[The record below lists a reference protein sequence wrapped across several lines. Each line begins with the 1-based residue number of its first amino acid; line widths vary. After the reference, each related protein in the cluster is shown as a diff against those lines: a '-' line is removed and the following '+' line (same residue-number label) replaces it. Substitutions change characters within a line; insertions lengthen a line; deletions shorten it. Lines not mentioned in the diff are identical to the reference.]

1 MKNRVEYIMKN
12 IMLTALVI
20 SLILS
25 FSVNAAEQMKV
36 ENNAEISIQYNTT
49 QLKQELNAQIKEAIK
64 NSISKVR
71 VTQYVENSSLIVKS
85 DVSQNKNTR
94 QKSEED

>member
-1 MKNRVEYIMKN
+1 MKN

-25 FSVNAAEQMKV
+25 FSVNAAEQMNV
-36 ENNAEISIQYNTT
+36 ENSAEISIQYNTT
-49 QLKQELNAQIKEAIK
+49 QLKQELNAQLKEAIK

>member
-49 QLKQELNAQIKEAIK
+49 QLKQELNAQLKEAIK

>member
-49 QLKQELNAQIKEAIK
+49 QLKQELNAQLK
-64 NSISKVR
+64 
-71 VTQYVENSSLIVKS
+71 
-85 DVSQNKNTR
+85 
-94 QKSEED
+94 

>member
-1 MKNRVEYIMKN
+1 MKN

-49 QLKQELNAQIKEAIK
+49 QLKQELNAQLKEAIK